1 MKKKNMML
9 SALALTAFILA
20 PSGTVVAEQIT
31 IPVGSQTDRA
41 SISIPQIGMS
51 QASVRAKWGA
61 PMEIRGPLVSRPSA
75 NGTTRT
81 SSSTS
86 KITTYCI
93 QYSSPSA
100 ELCYSPTT
108 WTGMPL
114 LASPLMF

>member
-1 MKKKNMML
+1 MKKNNMML

-61 PMEIRGPLVSRPSA
+61 PMEIRGPVGEPPISQWYYQDFIVYFENNHVLHTVLKPKR
-75 NGTTRT
+75 
-81 SSSTS
+81 
-86 KITTYCI
+86 
-93 QYSSPSA
+93 
-100 ELCYSPTT
+100 
-108 WTGMPL
+108 
-114 LASPLMF
+114 